1 MAKKKKK
8 KTSAGWLVA
17 IIIAILSFI
26 TGKSW
31 SEWDISQTILD
42 QVKKYTQ
49 EEPAEQPADE
59 WTIQQME
66 IPVMSAKKQGQVIHR
81 TGYTLAYDA
90 KTRTPQWVAWELTK
104 KETQGTVER
113 SNDFQPDP
121 DVKGAKV
128 VTKDYSHSGYDR
140 GHMAP
145 AADMKWS
152 KKAMKE
158 SFYMSNICPQ
168 DHNLNTSDWSELE
181 NKSRQWARRFGKVYI
196 VCGPI
201 YNGKRNEYIGDH
213 RVKVPDAFFKV
224 VLINE
229 KKKQCA
235 MGFYF
240 ENEAGERKL
249 QEYLVPVD
257 RLEQLTGMD
266 FFSALPDNLE
276 DRLEAE
282 TLKELP

>member
-42 QVKKYTQ
+42 QVKRYTQ

-104 KETQGTVER
+104 KETQGTEER

-168 DHNLNTSDWSELE
+168 DHNLNTSDWGELD

-213 RVKVPDAFFKV
+213 RIKVPDAYFKV

-282 TLKELP
+282 IVDKLP

>member
-81 TGYTLAYDA
+81 TGYTLAYDV

-104 KETQGTVER
+104 KETQGTEER

-121 DVKGAKV
+121 DVKGAQV
-128 VTKDYSHSGYDR
+128 VTKDYTHSGYDR

-181 NKSRQWARRFGKVYI
+181 NKSRQWARRYGKVYI

-257 RLEQLTGMD
+257 RIEQLTGMD

-282 TLKELP
+282 IVDKLP

>member
-104 KETQGTVER
+104 KETQGTEER

-168 DHNLNTSDWSELE
+168 DHNLNTSDWGELE

-213 RVKVPDAFFKV
+213 RVKVSDAFFKV

-282 TLKELP
+282 IVDKLP

>member
-152 KKAMKE
+152 KKAMME

-181 NKSRQWARRFGKVYI
+181 NKSRQWARRYGKVYI

-282 TLKELP
+282 TLRELP

>member
-152 KKAMKE
+152 KKAMME

-282 TLKELP
+282 IVDKLP

>member
-59 WTIQQME
+59 WTVQQME

-104 KETQGTVER
+104 KETQGNEER

-152 KKAMKE
+152 KKAMME

-282 TLKELP
+282 IVDKLP

>member
-49 EEPAEQPADE
+49 EEAAEQPADE

-104 KETQGTVER
+104 KETQGTEER

-181 NKSRQWARRFGKVYI
+181 NKSRQWARRYGKVYI

-282 TLKELP
+282 IVDKLP

>member
-104 KETQGTVER
+104 KETQGTEER

-168 DHNLNTSDWSELE
+168 DHNLNTSDWGELE

-282 TLKELP
+282 IVDKLP

>member
-42 QVKKYTQ
+42 QVKRYTQ

-66 IPVMSAKKQGQVIHR
+66 IPVMSAKNQGQVIHR

-152 KKAMKE
+152 KKAMME

-181 NKSRQWARRFGKVYI
+181 NKSRQWARRYGKVYI

-276 DRLEAE
+276 DSLEAE

>member
-104 KETQGTVER
+104 KETQGTEER

-152 KKAMKE
+152 KKAMME

-282 TLKELP
+282 IVDKLP

>member
-152 KKAMKE
+152 KKAMME

-181 NKSRQWARRFGKVYI
+181 NKSRQWARRYGKVYI

-282 TLKELP
+282 IVDKLP

>member
-17 IIIAILSFI
+17 IVIAILSFI

-104 KETQGTVER
+104 KETQGTEER

-181 NKSRQWARRFGKVYI
+181 NKSRQWARRYGKVYI

-282 TLKELP
+282 IVDKLP

>member
-152 KKAMKE
+152 KKAMME